1 MRNVLGRTSRIA
13 LIVIVSCLSV
23 NRASADD
30 AVSWK
35 QLSAEWWQWVL
46 SVPTSVNP
54 LLDPTGGNCMIGQR
68 GATWFL
74 AGAFTVIS

>member
-13 LIVIVSCLSV
+13 LIVIVSSLPV
-23 NRASADD
+23 NVASADD

-46 SVPTSVNP
+46 SIPTSVNP
-54 LLDPTGGNCMIGQR
+54 LLDQNPGY
-68 GATWFL
+68 
-74 AGAFTVIS
+74 